1 MVGELAAT
9 IAHEVSQPLTGI
21 MTTARSSL
29 MLLEADPPDLDAA
42 RSTVRHT
49 MRDAERAADAVV
61 RIRRL
66 FAKKSGS
73 SEALDLNSAIHEVV
87 TLARNEIYHAG
98 VKLRLELAD
107 DLPPIM
113 GDRIQ
118 LQQVVQNLVNNA
130 VQAMSTVDTRP
141 RELLV
146 RTQGD
151 GGGRA
156 LVTFQDSGAGLE
168 PAKED
173 RIFEAFYT
181 TKSDGMGMGLWI
193 SRSII
198 ENHGGRL
205 WAAPNDGPGATLL
218 FTLPLPVQHSAG

>member
-1 MVGELAAT
+1 
-9 IAHEVSQPLTGI
+9 
-21 MTTARSSL
+21 
-29 MLLEADPPDLDAA
+29 
-42 RSTVRHT
+42 
-49 MRDAERAADAVV
+49 MRDAERAAEAVV

-66 FAKKSGS
+66 FAKKSGL
-73 SEALDLNSAIHEVV
+73 SEALDLNNAIHEVV
-87 TLARNEIYHAG
+87 TLARNEIYNAG

-151 GGGRA
+151 GGDRA

-181 TKSDGMGMGLWI
+181 TKRDGMGMGLWI

-218 FTLPLPVQHSAG
+218 FTLPLHVQHSAG